1 MVGTEKTDINQGLG
15 AAIGISAQVG
25 ARLLSNGEIEGRR
38 KQGQTNNYFS
48 AEIVFIE
55 RAGF

>member
-1 MVGTEKTDINQGLG
+1 MVGTEKTDGDRGLG
-15 AAIGISAQVG
+15 APVGAGAQVG
-25 ARLLSNGEIEGRR
+25 ARLFSDGETEGRR